1 MKHSERPTMATTDQT
16 EIDEGDIQQTTTGGI
31 YTCANCRA
39 KQKEKYMGYSSI
51 FHGMLCSACK
61 SKEGDTDVPIRVS
74 REAHKWLMKNRGSGF
89 VKNLVDKVII
99 QYKEE

>member
-1 MKHSERPTMATTDQT
+1 MPE
-16 EIDEGDIQQTTTGGI
+16 TTTKEGI
-31 YTCANCRA
+31 STRLGIHTCANCGA
-39 KQKEKYMGYSSI
+39 MQSEKYMGYSSI
-51 FHGMLCSACK
+51 FHGWLCSACK

-99 QYKEE
+99 QYQEVKKGA